1 MSPVRRHQD
10 RARQRHSDQD
20 ILREPTTPLQRRY
33 CNESR
38 KLQGGTNGELWR
50 IMANYGELCRRFL
63 WRIGP
68 NSTAQFA
75 IIRQNFDR
83 STIDLE
89 SFFCTDRLS

>member
-1 MSPVRRHQD
+1 MKLGECQLRYGILSLI
-10 RARQRHSDQD
+10 RQFYTQIAIEIS
-20 ILREPTTPLQRRY
+20 LQT
-33 CNESR
+33 
-38 KLQGGTNGELWR
+38 LAGGVP
-50 IMANYGELCRRFL
+50 MANYGELWRRFL

-75 IIRQNFDR
+75 IIRQIFYR